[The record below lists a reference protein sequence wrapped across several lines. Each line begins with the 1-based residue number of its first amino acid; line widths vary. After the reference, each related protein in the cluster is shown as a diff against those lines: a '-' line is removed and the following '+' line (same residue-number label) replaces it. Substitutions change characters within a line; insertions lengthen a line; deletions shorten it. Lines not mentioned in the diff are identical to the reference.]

1 MAVNEERQLWQRQ
14 QQACRSTTMA
24 ENERLKER
32 LREISR
38 ENYELERML
47 KNERIKHRDEDAGLR
62 RSSRLAAAQ
71 ARLETRAVRRL
82 QVLQSAANQSA
93 AAQVKHLQEVS
104 YICFFLL

>member
-1 MAVNEERQLWQRQ
+1 MV
-14 QQACRSTTMA
+14 

-82 QVLQSAANQSA
+82 QVLQSAANQST
-93 AAQVKHLQEVS
+93 AAQVKHLQEVVRDI
-104 YICFFLL
+104 YFFFL